1 MANCSYLYSSP
12 NKPDRKTKTAF
23 TGLSEWANQIPLS
36 HLILTSVDT
45 TSCPST
51 IWDTNDHIALC
62 GNYNAGAKRL
72 FEFLDRLNY
81 EPLTQ
86 PIVETKVF
94 LSNPDNI
101 QEFAVLEPLE
111 IFEFYDDEPTELTI
125 DLVGRIRNLES
136 EMEKTISVL
145 NNPNSKSDDIEESM
159 HFLGLHNWTNIL
171 YYDFSE
177 NS

>member
-1 MANCSYLYSSP
+1 M
-12 NKPDRKTKTAF
+12 
-23 TGLSEWANQIPLS
+23 
-36 HLILTSVDT
+36 
-45 TSCPST
+45 
-51 IWDTNDHIALC
+51 
-62 GNYNAGAKRL
+62 
-72 FEFLDRLNY
+72 
-81 EPLTQ
+81 
-86 PIVETKVF
+86 
-94 LSNPDNI
+94 
-101 QEFAVLEPLE
+101 LEPLE